1 MEVPRQKLRLRRQHP
16 VSRVLGV
23 REKTVGGERGRRR
36 KNQTEMERYL
46 VEKVDEIGRNDEREG
61 KEKGSNEERET
72 ESER

>member
-1 MEVPRQKLRLRRQHP
+1 
-16 VSRVLGV
+16 
-23 REKTVGGERGRRR
+23 
-36 KNQTEMERYL
+36 MERYL